1 MFFRVLLG
9 SFESG
14 VADRSGVA
22 ARMLHETCVGA
33 DAAERSIVLFRVEW
47 LLSAMKGT
55 SSTVAATIVLMF
67 FLPRCK
73 EASSCFGCVCARGF
87 KGCFAT
93 CGCRSQCSGC
103 VIVAIFCCHVRR
115 CMRVCHLLV
124 QIAL

>member
-22 ARMLHETCVGA
+22 VRMLHETCVGA

-67 FLPRCK
+67 F
-73 EASSCFGCVCARGF
+73 
-87 KGCFAT
+87 FA
-93 CGCRSQCSGC
+93 
-103 VIVAIFCCHVRR
+103 
-115 CMRVCHLLV
+115 
-124 QIAL
+124 AL